1 MSRSLIQTANISPAP
16 LAAGAQ
22 IPLGNVVRRFGCN
35 CRLSGNAIELEG
47 AGYYTINAAITV
59 TPDAIGNITVAA
71 YLDNVPIPAAVA
83 VGSVDTISDS
93 VTLPIT
99 ATVRMGCCCE
109 GASQLTFTIDNAADL
124 VSASVR
130 VEKA

>member
-1 MSRSLIQTANISPAP
+1 MSKSLIQTANISPTA
-16 LAAGAQ
+16 LEANAQ
-22 IPLGNVVRRFGCN
+22 IPLGNVVRRFGYN
-35 CRLSGNAIELEG
+35 CRLSGNAVELEG
-47 AGYYTINAAITV
+47 AGYYTIDAAFVV
-59 TPDAIGNITVAA
+59 TPDAIGNVTISA
-71 YLDNVPIPAAVA
+71 YLDNVEIPAASA
-83 VGSVDTISDS
+83 VGSIDTVSNT

-109 GASQLTFTIDNAADL
+109 GASQLTFKIDSAADL

>member
-1 MSRSLIQTANISPAP
+1 MSRSLIQTANTSPAP

-35 CRLSGNAIELEG
+35 CRLSGNAVELEG
-47 AGYYTINAAITV
+47 AGYYTIDAAITI
-59 TPDAIGNITVAA
+59 TPDAIGNITVSAL
-71 YLDNVPIPAAVA
+71 LDNVPIPAASA

-99 ATVRMGCCCE
+99 ATVRLGCCFE
-109 GASQLTFTIDNAADL
+109 GAAQLTFTIDNAADL